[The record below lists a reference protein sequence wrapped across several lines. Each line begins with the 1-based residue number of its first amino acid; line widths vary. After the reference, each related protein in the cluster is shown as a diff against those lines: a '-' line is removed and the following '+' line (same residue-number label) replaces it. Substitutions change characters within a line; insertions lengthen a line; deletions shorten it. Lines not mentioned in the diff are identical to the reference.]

1 EPRMVL
7 GFHNGRNRGWKK
19 AEVVFGAGRIY
30 AGMPGTGSGAAH
42 DGARRGGDSDVA
54 GSEARRAGSGSF
66 GQRARVHRA
75 SSATLAGCAESRAVV
90 YCSGQSV
97 GERLQRVV
105 QQPDEGGVC
114 GPRAVRIADGGEGF
128 GSGIQALLE
137 SGAVAQRD
145 RIQDAGG
152 IRRRTWAGLRYAPSA
167 PSSITTPTDSHKHWF
182 IKRGQATRR
191 SRPRG
196 REHSRDRQAQRLRK
210 PAVLPASP
218 VAPHTRQHF
227 LPLRGLIL
235 LGLPSS
241 AHSRTASDTPSLPL
255 PALTL

>member
-1 EPRMVL
+1 
-7 GFHNGRNRGWKK
+7 

-167 PSSITTPTDSHKHWF
+167 PSSITTPTDSHKHWY
-182 IKRGQATRR
+182 IKRGQAT
-191 SRPRG
+191 PT
-196 REHSRDRQAQRLRK
+196 DLYK
-210 PAVLPASP
+210 YLF
-218 VAPHTRQHF
+218 HF
-227 LPLRGLIL
+227 FTLLLCLICL
-235 LGLPSS
+235 LYILCLLDS
-241 AHSRTASDTPSLPL
+241 AHSPSAMLFVRRPRL
-255 PALTL
+255 MLVSLLQL